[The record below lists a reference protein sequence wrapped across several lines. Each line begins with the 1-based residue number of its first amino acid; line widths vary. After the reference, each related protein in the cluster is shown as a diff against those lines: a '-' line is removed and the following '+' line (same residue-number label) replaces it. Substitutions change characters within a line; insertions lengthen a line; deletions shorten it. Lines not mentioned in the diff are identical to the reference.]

1 MGDLLRDGAVAL
13 LGRTSERDDTA
24 EGAREL
30 AGLIGART
38 VGGVEPPR
46 VGRWDEDLK
55 SARPVLEAARAEVEA
70 GTRVFVAGH
79 CNLAITTLPA
89 LAAAH
94 PGLRVAWFDA
104 HPDFNT
110 PQSSG
115 SGFLGGMPLAA
126 ACGVWDAGYDGTL
139 DPSHVHLMGARD
151 VDPGERQLLDA
162 HGVHETPPEDGPVFV
177 HLDLD
182 VLDPSLMPAAF
193 GVSGGWG
200 WEELEA
206 SLSELPDL
214 IGIEVTG
221 CAPGHAQRVADTLAR
236 L

>member
-1 MGDLLRDGAVAL
+1 MAGPAVAL

-30 AGLIGART
+30 GELLGART
-38 VGGVEPPR
+38 VGEVEPPR
-46 VGRWDEDLK
+46 VGRWDEDLE
-55 SARPVLEAARAEVEA
+55 SARPVLEAARAAVEEGA
-70 GTRVFVAGH
+70 RVLVAGH
-79 CNLAITTLPA
+79 CNLAIATIPA
-89 LAAAH
+89 MAAAH
-94 PGLRVAWFDA
+94 PGLHVAWFDA

-110 PQSSG
+110 PETSP

-126 ACGVWDAGYDGTL
+126 ACGIWDAGFPASFDA
-139 DPSHVHLMGARD
+139 SRVHLVGARD
-151 VDPGERQLLDA
+151 VDPGERANLDA
-162 HGVHETPPEDGPVFV
+162 HGVRSGTDSIPAAPVFV

-193 GVSGGWG
+193 GVPGGMS

-206 SLSELPDL
+206 ALLALPDL
-214 IGIEVTG
+214 VGIEVTG
-221 CAPGHAQRVADTLAR
+221 CAPGHARCVADTLAK